1 MWYVSSR
8 TPGLCTSDTAH
19 KLIAYIKVTGKSI
32 TYICFLCIQM
42 CRTVVLA
49 LYPFVVIHS
58 TKLSKKYL

>member
-8 TPGLCTSDTAH
+8 TPGLCTSDNAH
-19 KLIAYIKVTGKSI
+19 KLITYIKVTGKS
-32 TYICFLCIQM
+32 
-42 CRTVVLA
+42 TVVLA